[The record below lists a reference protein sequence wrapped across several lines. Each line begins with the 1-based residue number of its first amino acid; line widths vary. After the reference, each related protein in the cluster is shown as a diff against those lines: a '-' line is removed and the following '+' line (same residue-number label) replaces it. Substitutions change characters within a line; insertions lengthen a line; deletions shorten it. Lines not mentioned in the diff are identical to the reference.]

1 MSPPAAVQPSNTLAT
16 VASMTLDDDTAREL
30 SRAAKNV
37 TTWTDKRNSLIRE
50 ALAAGAGV
58 REVARATGLAP
69 ASVLNIQTPKKRG
82 GTRADP

>member
-1 MSPPAAVQPSNTLAT
+1 MTAAT
-16 VASMTLDDDTAREL
+16 VPLMPLDDDTAREL

-37 TTWTDKRNSLIRE
+37 QTWTEKRNDLIRE

-69 ASVLNIQTPKKRG
+69 ASVLNIQSPRKRG
-82 GTRADP
+82 GTSTSDAP